1 MDEEE
6 FTLPAL
12 LVTDDV
18 IQGLQ
23 SGSVS
28 QQQQRTAACSRS
40 LIHQHIGAGPEV
52 VHC

>member
-1 MDEEE
+1 MDEDE
-6 FTLPAL
+6 FTVPAL

-28 QQQQRTAACSRS
+28 Q
-40 LIHQHIGAGPEV
+40 H
-52 VHC
+52 